1 MEPNTFEA
9 ANATC
14 PSKAFSNAKKP
25 PAIRVL
31 RGFHLGVEVWMAPE
45 RALCEHDKAACQDIR
60 ALDRDADRRNLIGRL
75 QIIAGSVADAL
86 AGVNVQGGIERGAH
100 ALRALIFHQA

>member
-1 MEPNTFEA
+1 MSFEGFLERQ
-9 ANATC
+9 
-14 PSKAFSNAKKP
+14 KAGLAV
-25 PAIRVL
+25 RVL
-31 RGFHLGVEVWMAPE
+31 HRFHLGVEVWMAPE
-45 RALCEHDKAACQDIR
+45 RPLREHNQAAREDIR